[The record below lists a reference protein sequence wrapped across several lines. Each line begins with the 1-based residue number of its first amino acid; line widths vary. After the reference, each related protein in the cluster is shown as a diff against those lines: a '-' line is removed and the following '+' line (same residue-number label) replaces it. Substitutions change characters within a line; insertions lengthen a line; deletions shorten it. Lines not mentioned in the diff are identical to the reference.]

1 MTKSII
7 FVSSDSKQDL
17 NYGIV
22 NWSRRGREERERKK
36 GEEGDREV
44 VIKRGEERGRRG
56 GRHRLAGTD
65 SNE

>member
-22 NWSRRGREERERKK
+22 NWSRRGREEGKRERERKRK
-36 GEEGDREV
+36 RQKSSYKKREGEEE
-44 VIKRGEERGRRG
+44 G
-56 GRHRLAGTD
+56 GTGWQAQTAM
-65 SNE
+65 NE

>member
-22 NWSRRGREERERKK
+22 NWSRRGREERERKGK
-36 GEEGDREV
+36 RQKSSYKEREGEG
-44 VIKRGEERGRRG
+44 RGKG

>member
-22 NWSRRGREERERKK
+22 NWSRRGREEREK
-36 GEEGDREV
+36 GKERDREV
-44 VIKRGEERGRRG
+44 VIKRGEEG